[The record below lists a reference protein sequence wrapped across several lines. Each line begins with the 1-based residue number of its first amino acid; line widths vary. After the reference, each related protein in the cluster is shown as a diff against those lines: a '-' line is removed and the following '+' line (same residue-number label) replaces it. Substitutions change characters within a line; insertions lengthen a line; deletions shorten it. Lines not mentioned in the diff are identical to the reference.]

1 MTDTK
6 PADTDRFPSPVYAT
20 HVLTDL
26 FEDAKRLF
34 LDYMIE
40 VDCAHAVMLAEQ
52 NIITKDDARALL
64 DALHKLD
71 CDAIRAQ
78 RYDGSYEDLFF
89 YLESLMTLAC
99 GEEIAGKL
107 HTARSRNDTD
117 VTIYRMRL
125 RRDALAVMRATL
137 DLRATLLTVAAAHH
151 DTLIPAYTHTQPAQ
165 PTTLAHYLL
174 AMAEVLGRDVK
185 RLQRAYEAL
194 NFSPLGA
201 CAITSTGFPIS
212 RTRTAELLGFTAP
225 TVNSYA
231 SIAATD
237 YFTELLGTISTL
249 TVNVGKFA
257 QDFLV
262 WATREFDYLRLS
274 DGFVQ
279 SSSIMPQKR
288 NPVALEHVRALS
300 SKALGQSQA
309 VFTMIHNTPFGDI
322 NDVEDDL
329 QPLIANALRDATRA
343 ITIFAH
349 ALDKASFNTARL
361 RERAAEDFITVT
373 ELADTITRREAV
385 PFRTAHAIVARSVTQ
400 SLESNSPLTYELL
413 QTNAQAILNRPLA
426 LTPDEMRESLDP
438 EYFVR
443 VRTIHGSPAPEE
455 TRRAL
460 AVETEHARTDETWYA
475 AKTESL
481 ADYSRQLKS
490 LPR

>member
-1 MTDTK
+1 MTDTN
-6 PADTDRFPSPVYAT
+6 TTTTERFPSPVYAT

-71 CDAIRAQ
+71 RAAIRAS

-89 YLESLMTLAC
+89 YLESLLCEMC
-99 GEEIAGKL
+99 GDEIAGKL

-125 RRDALAVMRATL
+125 RCDTLAVMRATL
-137 DLRATLLTVAAAHH
+137 DLRATLLTIAARHH

-185 RLQRAYEAL
+185 RLQRAYEGL

-237 YFTELLGTISTL
+237 YFTELLGTVSTL
-249 TVNVGKFA
+249 VINTGKFA

-343 ITIFAH
+343 VTIFA
-349 ALDKASFNTARL
+349 ATLSKASFNTERL
-361 RERAAEDFITVT
+361 LERVAGDFITVT
-373 ELADTITRREAV
+373 ELADTITRREGL
-385 PFRTAHAIVARSVTQ
+385 PFRTAHLIVARSVTQ
-400 SLESNSPLTYELL
+400 SIELNSPLTYELL
-413 QTNAQAILNRPLA
+413 QTNAREILNRPLA
-426 LTPDEMRESLDP
+426 LTDDEMRESLDP

-443 VRTIHGSPAPEE
+443 IRTIPGSPAPEE
-455 TRRAL
+455 TGRAL
-460 AVETEHARTDETWYA
+460 AIENEQARYDETWYA
-475 AKTESL
+475 AKIKSL
-481 ADYSRQLKS
+481 ADYAQHLKS